1 MEHHPFISGK
11 VDACDIDLRTERLP
25 QRLCL
30 IVKAENAAGPT
41 PQRQRT
47 AEPVQP
53 WQIAELR
60 KQDGRPVL
68 LQSVMFDWHCGGRW
82 QEVFQEDFI
91 QLLQQ
96 IWLT

>member
-30 IVKAENAAGPT
+30 IVKAEDAASLV

-53 WQIAELR
+53 WQIAEMIHQARRLTVTR
-60 KQDGRPVL
+60 ISSFGT
-68 LQSVMFDWHCGGRW
+68 VMEIC
-82 QEVFQEDFI
+82 
-91 QLLQQ
+91 
-96 IWLT
+96 